1 MKNFLLKLKSIKHIE
16 YIVALI
22 FIVAILLIYFSN
34 SSGKT
39 KTESSRTNS
48 TNIYDYID
56 NLESDIESVL
66 LKVNGV
72 NSCEVLITLNLQE
85 ASINNSN
92 ITLDKFPSVK
102 GIIVVAD
109 VSDTYAKMSI
119 IEAIEAIIDVNR
131 DNIQILKS

>member
-39 KTESSRTNS
+39 KTESTRTNS

-72 NSCEVLITLNLQE
+72 NSCNVLITLNLQE
-85 ASINNSN
+85 ASVNNSN